1 MIYFHP
7 RTVPQGN
14 NTIGMIW
21 IESTPVKLK
30 IKLRQ
35 SKPKCPT
42 WLKQYT
48 KIEMEKKKR
57 KEEYRTQRPQPK
69 NRNCSCCLLRSA
81 TGSQHGASHHPVKM
95 VTCYSPSKVSTIGV
109 SRTSTTAESACCHK
123 NRTMIL
129 AGHQKIRSR
138 SFAYL

>member
-69 NRNCSCCLLRSA
+69 NSNCSCCLLRSA
-81 TGSQHGASHHPVKM
+81 MGSQRDTKKKNSHHPVKM
-95 VTCYSPSKVSTIGV
+95 VTCYSTISPSQISCIGV
-109 SRTSTTAESACCHK
+109 TRTSRGAHTWAGTTIHLIVLTKYFS
-123 NRTMIL
+123 
-129 AGHQKIRSR
+129 
-138 SFAYL
+138 